1 MVMISRVWHGW
12 TTREDADEYERLLRS
27 EILPGIH
34 RVDGYRG
41 AYVLR
46 RDVEDGVEFVTM
58 TMFDS
63 LDAVRAFAG
72 EDYEIAVI
80 LPEARELLAR
90 FDERSAHYETV
101 LGPECSTPS
110 RTSSRTRSTSGPR

>member
-12 TTREDADEYERLLRS
+12 TTREDADVYERLLRS

-72 EDYEIAVI
+72 EDYEVAVI

-101 LGPECSTPS
+101 LGPESSPLS
-110 RTSSRTRSTSGPR
+110 RTSSRTRSTSAPR